1 MTDILHHNQF
11 CEQNGQTI
19 FDAVV
24 TVRDIIAYAEETNK
38 PICSL
43 SIDFK
48 DAFHKIAHIYLFM
61 ILQEY
66 GISDHFCSRLQK
78 IYADATSTLI
88 LNGHKS
94 TPIKI
99 LSGVRQ
105 GCPLSMLL
113 FALCINPLLINL
125 DKKLKGI
132 NIRHNSTKMTAI
144 AYADNITIIVTQPE
158 EIYIIKE
165 TLHDYMQAT
174 GASINANKSCVIA
187 LGSWNKLTPIM
198 DINYYDD
205 ITLLGFNYDKEY
217 TRFR

>member
-1 MTDILHHNQF
+1 
-11 CEQNGQTI
+11 
-19 FDAVV
+19 
-24 TVRDIIAYAEETNK
+24 
-38 PICSL
+38 L

-48 DAFHKIAHIYLFM
+48 DAFDKIAHTYHFM

-66 GISDHFCSRLQK
+66 GISNHFRSQLQK

-113 FALCINPLLINL
+113 FALCINPFLINL

-132 NIRHNSTKMTAI
+132 YIRHNSTNTTAI
-144 AYADNITIIVTQPE
+144 AYADDITIIVTQTE
-158 EIYIIKE
+158 EIDIIKE
-165 TLHDYMQAT
+165 TLHDYIQTT
-174 GASINANKSCVIA
+174 GARINANKSRAIA

-198 DINYYDD
+198 DINYFDD
-205 ITLLGFNYDKEY
+205 IALLGFSMTKNI
-217 TRFR
+217 